1 MGAASPA
8 SASRFAQLRSKGI
21 AHWLTVLVL
30 TAVGTWIGHWVG
42 QKQTWVDVRYWI
54 YQKTFD
60 AARIRGPLYPKRTAL
75 VLIGDEEYWMGELAG
90 RAPIKRDYLAK
101 LVEKLDAAD
110 VAVIALD
117 FDFRSPVPDGAM
129 IEHPDYRAETRRLA
143 AALKTV
149 ASRRPVILPA
159 TVGVDDQGY
168 YVERTTIFSN
178 FDFGASR
185 VSRGYIQLPYDLRR
199 APVGL
204 ELNTGETL
212 DSFALAMVGA
222 VDATARQR
230 IAADGMDALPFAS
243 YMTESDFAGTTPEDA
258 KLFSSSAILNGDP
271 TVLRKNLGARIVI
284 VGGAWSSLAYGT
296 GKRVDMHPSPAGSM
310 PGVFLHANYVEAIL
324 NDRTYRP
331 LSDKLVMALEIALV
345 LGVAV
350 ILALSM
356 GTLRTFTLVS
366 AVCVGF
372 VFVSY
377 FFLQNLG
384 MFFDF
389 FVPVA
394 VLSGHL
400 AVEKVMHWRKHAR
413 YNLGPLP
420 PQGRR

>member
-8 SASRFAQLRSKGI
+8 SASRLAQLRSKGI

-30 TAVGTWIGHWVG
+30 TALGTYIGHWIS
-42 QKQTWVDVRYWI
+42 QKQVWVDVRYWI

-60 AARIRGPLYPKRTAL
+60 AARVRGPLYPKRTAL
-75 VLIGDEEYWMGELAG
+75 VLIGDEEYWKGELAG

-110 VAVIALD
+110 AAVIALD
-117 FDFRSPVPDGAM
+117 FDFRSPVPDGSM
-129 IEHPDYRAETRRLA
+129 IEHPDYREETARLA
-143 AALKTV
+143 QTLKTV
-149 ASRRPVILPA
+149 GARRAIVLPA
-159 TVGVDDQGY
+159 TVGFDAQGY
-168 YVERTTIFSN
+168 YVERTIVFHG
-178 FDFGASR
+178 FDFGGAR
-185 VSRGYIQLPYDLRR
+185 VVKGYIQLPYDLRR
-199 APVGL
+199 TPVGL
-204 ELNTGETL
+204 ELGSGEML

-222 VDATARQR
+222 VDATAHQR
-230 IAADGMDALPFAS
+230 IAAQGMDALPFAS
-243 YMTESDFAGTTPEDA
+243 YMTERDFAGTTPEDA
-258 KLFSSSAILNGDP
+258 KLFSSSAILNTDP
-271 TVLRKNLGARIVI
+271 AVLRKNLGARIVI

-296 GKRVDMHPSPAGSM
+296 GKRVDTHPSPAGTM

-331 LSDKLVMALEIALV
+331 LSENLVMALEIALV

-350 ILALSM
+350 ILALNM
-356 GTLRTFTLVS
+356 GTQRKFALVS

-420 PQGRR
+420 PQGSH